1 MVLTSL
7 WEDNRLNIFI
17 SPVSDTFL
25 ALASKKGFSPF
36 QGYCVTGIQQI
47 WWGFDESCS
56 QSSLQVP
63 SKIGFFVKVIITLI
77 RSPLSNSGNNSWLK
91 LEQKF
96 PFPPGLR
103 RGTLNVKVAQCQTYS
118 EHLIVA
124 TLSILCLCPI
134 VSNAG
139 ALVFIS

>member
-1 MVLTSL
+1 MSQVYNKSD
-7 WEDNRLNIFI
+7 EASMN
-17 SPVSDTFL
+17 PVHRVHFKCHQKLD
-25 ALASKKGFSPF
+25 
-36 QGYCVTGIQQI
+36 
-47 WWGFDESCS
+47 
-56 QSSLQVP
+56 
-63 SKIGFFVKVIITLI
+63 FFVKVIITLI

-118 EHLIVA
+118 EHFIVA

-139 ALVFIS
+139 ALVFIVQGVPEKSLQ